1 MQTLKANHKIS
12 QMVTFMYI
20 LIKNTNQNNLPKDR
34 SLFGPNHT
42 NQLSYL
48 NDILLQ
54 RLNFIKS
61 FLILMNNNNFFQRIL
76 ERKGKGKFTKH
87 PVFYTA
93 EI

>member
-1 MQTLKANHKIS
+1 MMNQKANSKIS

-34 SLFGPNHT
+34 SLFGPNYT

-48 NDILLQ
+48 NYIFLQ

-61 FLILMNNNNFFQRIL
+61 FLILMDNNNFFQRIL

-87 PVFYTA
+87 PVF
-93 EI
+93 

>member
-1 MQTLKANHKIS
+1 MNPKANCKIS

-20 LIKNTNQNNLPKDR
+20 LIKNTNQNNLPKNR

-48 NDILLQ
+48 NDIFLQ

-61 FLILMNNNNFFQRIL
+61 FLILMDNNNFFQRIL

-87 PVFYTA
+87 PVF
-93 EI
+93 